1 MADCT
6 NLITAGFT
14 IDCDALP
21 IGGLE
26 SDLVIINR
34 ADVDVDSVTFDASN
48 RIKMT
53 NLQLKSGKT
62 GYGVAGV
69 KQSNGKLYS
78 LVVKENTYDKFTH
91 GIRFTIFN
99 PSAALK
105 LQLQNMVG
113 GSFVAVVN
121 QKWKGVDNVDA
132 FEVLGYDAGLKLS
145 VVTND
150 SNANDNSILVELAS
164 ESNFEERNVPYTLL
178 ETDYATTLTAFGNK
192 FIEA

>member
-1 MADCT
+1 MDCT

-26 SDLVIINR
+26 SDIVLINR
-34 ADVDVDSVTFDASN
+34 ADVDVDAVTFDASN

-164 ESNFEERNVPYTLL
+164 EANFEERNVPYTLL

>member
-26 SDLVIINR
+26 SDIVLINR
-34 ADVDVDSVTFDASN
+34 ADVDVDAVTFDASN

-99 PSAALK
+99 PSSALK

-164 ESNFEERNVPYTLL
+164 EANFEERNVPYTLL

>member
-26 SDLVIINR
+26 SDIVLINR
-34 ADVDVDSVTFDASN
+34 ADVDVDAVTFDASN

-53 NLQLKSGKT
+53 NLQLKAGKT

-121 QKWKGVDNVDA
+121 QKWKGVDNADA

-145 VVTND
+145 VGTNN

-164 ESNFEERNVPYTLL
+164 EANFEERNVPYTLL